1 MFPKY
6 FPHIR
11 IISEMAGVQI
21 LGLFQNKKENSPAK
35 GFLWAYFG
43 QIITPYHLEISYTVN
58 IGTIQHILRKPEIEE
73 NLGGPQPP

>member
-6 FPHIR
+6 FPDIR

-21 LGLFQNKKENSPAK
+21 LGLFQNKRENSPVH
-35 GFLWAYFG
+35 GFLWAFFG
-43 QIITPYHLEISYTVN
+43 QIITPYHLEISYTAN
-58 IGTIQHILRKPEIEE
+58 IGKIQHILRKPEIGK

>member
-11 IISEMAGVQI
+11 IISENAGVQI
-21 LGLFQNKKENSPAK
+21 LGLFQNKKENSLVK

-43 QIITPYHLEISYTVN
+43 QIITPYQLEISYTVN
-58 IGTIQHILRKPEIEE
+58 IDTIQHILRKPEIGEF
-73 NLGGPQPP
+73 LGEFYF